1 MIRKRK
7 HKEENIYIRAILLIV
22 STMAIMILLILFI
35 INAPTILTKYDVV
48 NNKSETMAKYS
59 KKYYLPSEN
68 KKYNLIN
75 SIINFI
81 TPSSLHYRKFE
92 CIPESLFFR
101 VTIMFFISFASALFS
116 TLSIHKI
123 KKEGLNK
130 KELII
135 HLSLIIWIAI
145 TIFAFFMLKY
155 YNLQRI
161 FEYSSRNYY
170 SQNLSIKD
178 I

>member
-7 HKEENIYIRAILLIV
+7 HNGENIYIRDILFIV
-22 STMAIMILLILFI
+22 PTMAIMILLMLFI
-35 INAPTILTKYDVV
+35 INASTILTKYDSV

-59 KKYYLPSEN
+59 KKYDSANEN

-81 TPSSLHYRKFE
+81 TPSRLHYRKFE
-92 CIPESLFFR
+92 CIPKSLFFR
-101 VTIMFFISFASALFS
+101 VTIMFFLSFASALFCN
-116 TLSIHKI
+116 LSIHKI

-130 KELII
+130 QELQ
-135 HLSLIIWIAI
+135 LV
-145 TIFAFFMLKY
+145 
-155 YNLQRI
+155 
-161 FEYSSRNYY
+161 YY

-178 I
+178 T

>member
-35 INAPTILTKYDVV
+35 INATTILTKHDVV
-48 NNKSETMAKYS
+48 NNKSETMYKYS
-59 KKYYLPSEN
+59 KKHDL
-68 KKYNLIN
+68 LN

-81 TPSSLHYRKFE
+81 TPNCLHYRKFE
-92 CIPESLFFR
+92 WIEESLFFR
-101 VTIMFFISFASALFS
+101 VTIMFFLSFVSVLFCN
-116 TLSIHKI
+116 LAIHKI

-130 KELII
+130 QELQ
-135 HLSLIIWIAI
+135 LV
-145 TIFAFFMLKY
+145 
-155 YNLQRI
+155 
-161 FEYSSRNYY
+161 YY

>member
-101 VTIMFFISFASALFS
+101 VTIMFFLSFASALFS
-116 TLSIHKI
+116 TLAIHKI
-123 KKEGLNK
+123 KK
-130 KELII
+130 
-135 HLSLIIWIAI
+135 
-145 TIFAFFMLKY
+145 
-155 YNLQRI
+155 
-161 FEYSSRNYY
+161 
-170 SQNLSIKD
+170 
-178 I
+178 

>member
-135 HLSLIIWIAI
+135 HLSPIIWIAI